1 VTVAAFTVDIRDGH
15 AAQIRYERIVTWT
28 TNADVM

>member
-1 VTVAAFTVDIRDGH
+1 MTVTGFTVDTHDGY